1 MLNVVDRT
9 PLALAR
15 KQFRDDFFGASG
27 NPYRT
32 AQTRGQMATGF
43 GLITLAS
50 LMASRGYDYRVQVVM
65 LGFTFNL

>member
-1 MLNVVDRT
+1 MSNAHPWLKQIIPFVRTPVNLMLNVVDRT

-43 GLITLAS
+43 ALI
-50 LMASRGYDYRVQVVM
+50 Y
-65 LGFTFNL
+65 

>member
-9 PLALAR
+9 PLALMR
-15 KQFRDDFFGASG
+15 KQFRDDFTGASG

-43 GLITLAS
+43 ALITLAS
-50 LMASRGYDYRVQVVM
+50 LMA
-65 LGFTFNL
+65 